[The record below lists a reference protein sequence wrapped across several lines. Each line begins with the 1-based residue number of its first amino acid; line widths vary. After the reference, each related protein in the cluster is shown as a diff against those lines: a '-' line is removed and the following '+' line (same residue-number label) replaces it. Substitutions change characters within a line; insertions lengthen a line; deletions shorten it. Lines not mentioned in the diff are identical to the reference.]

1 MEETIAIRNLIM
13 DILREVFNKL
23 NICKISDLIYEP
35 PINWRVICITNN
47 LEYIWIGETRVT
59 LRVLIGFGNVIFY
72 IDMLYFPKNDFPYYK
87 TLYLEFISEPFTDV
101 SKWSHVIE
109 EDLLKYMKLVF
120 KEGKILY
127 ETTVRKMNDYS
138 VRTSV
143 AVSTTFVPYVEI
155 LRLYLEDVLRY
166 LKNEVITSREYFKRI
181 VTVLFALIKRLPS

>member
-47 LEYIWIGETRVT
+47 LEYIWTGEIGVT

-101 SKWSHVIE
+101 SKWSHVICPGFPHSSE
-109 EDLLKYMKLVF
+109 SNHLSFLV
-120 KEGKILY
+120 GPWAPILG
-127 ETTVRKMNDYS
+127 
-138 VRTSV
+138 
-143 AVSTTFVPYVEI
+143 VS
-155 LRLYLEDVLRY
+155 
-166 LKNEVITSREYFKRI
+166 
-181 VTVLFALIKRLPS
+181 LIKAPPGHGASE